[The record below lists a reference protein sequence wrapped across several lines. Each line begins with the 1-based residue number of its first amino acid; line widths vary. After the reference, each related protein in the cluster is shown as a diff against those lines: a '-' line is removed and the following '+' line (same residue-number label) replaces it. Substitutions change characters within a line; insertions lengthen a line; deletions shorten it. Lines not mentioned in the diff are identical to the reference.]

1 MVDWPAIVGDA
12 LSSRCIPLKLSFPE
26 RTRRCDG
33 TLTLQVESAWALEL
47 QHFAPQLIER
57 INASLGY
64 RAVAR
69 LALRQAPTLG
79 WEPEKAKAARHAEE
93 PQAAAIDDDRLG
105 AIGDHALR
113 DALAGLGR
121 SLQTRHDS

>member
-12 LSSRCIPLKLSFPE
+12 LSNRCIPLKLSFPE

-33 TLTLQVESAWALEL
+33 TLTLQVEPAWALEL

-69 LALRQAPTLG
+69 LALRQAPTRV
-79 WEPEKAKAARHAEE
+79 WEPQKPTAAPAAEE
-93 PQAAAIDDDRLG
+93 QRAAPVDDDRLG
-105 AIGDHALR
+105 AIGDEALR

-121 SLQTRHDS
+121 SLQTRHDV